1 MERSFHRR
9 HWRWRVRRKYKNP
22 AWRRDGRLQQMNRL
36 AAPFPPRQT
45 RTGLAPSYKAEH
57 RENAAMAKN
66 QSLWNA
72 QIVRP
77 AIIDSFRKLD
87 PRVMIKNPVM
97 FVVEVGSVVTSVLLI
112 QELIEH

>member
-1 MERSFHRR
+1 MASSKEVQESGM
-9 HWRWRVRRKYKNP
+9 
-22 AWRRDGRLQQMNRL
+22 AQGRT
-36 AAPFPPRQT
+36 ASTSESPGGAVPPRQT

-97 FVVEVGSVVTSVLLI
+97 FVVEVGSVVTSVLLN
-112 QELIEH
+112 QELIEHKPIGF